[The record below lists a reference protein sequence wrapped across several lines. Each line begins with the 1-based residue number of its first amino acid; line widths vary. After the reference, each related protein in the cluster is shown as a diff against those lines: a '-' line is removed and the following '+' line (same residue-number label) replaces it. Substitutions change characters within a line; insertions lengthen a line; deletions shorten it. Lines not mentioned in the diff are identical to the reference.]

1 MMSSN
6 NETSLSAALEAR
18 TSHTDRV
25 LLSGPMIK
33 DIQKF
38 GENIYVTSMESKMSA
53 EFGFTHL
60 HVEDRYRR
68 NLPLLK
74 HIDQNQLTNN
84 VLLNDIVPLG
94 EGVYGVNRYEV
105 EDEQSVKSI
114 WGDDRYSIG
123 DFQLETL
130 CQNKDSFFNRI
141 TIPTVTDQMPMEPL
155 GGVTFPTCQLSCGK
169 SQLGDHIEHSGAG
182 SVNILYDGAVKEW
195 VIYSPS
201 HYLSAISQMQ
211 SVQNELELGKFTGVC
226 DQTLTHRDTRF
237 DPPVKNC
244 TSTIVLQE
252 PGDIVIV
259 HPSAIHNVKNHGT
272 NIAESRNFLPM
283 KYANRLATY
292 KVCKHSE
299 SLRGNPLLSYAEI
312 ITKHMP
318 LKDFIHESDPNKAY
332 KLRLINLV
340 EQNVALHKHKKAV
353 RKQIEES
360 HSLSSFMQF
369 LLPFEKEEGNIQR
382 LEVKK
387 NFPCGFCEYSTI
399 NHSDLKKHVR
409 RIHPG
414 NKCYKNERLDV
425 CPFCSGKYKQLRQHK
440 KMCKARC

>member
-1 MMSSN
+1 
-6 NETSLSAALEAR
+6 
-18 TSHTDRV
+18 
-25 LLSGPMIK
+25 
-33 DIQKF
+33 
-38 GENIYVTSMESKMSA
+38 
-53 EFGFTHL
+53 
-60 HVEDRYRR
+60 
-68 NLPLLK
+68 
-74 HIDQNQLTNN
+74 
-84 VLLNDIVPLG
+84 
-94 EGVYGVNRYEV
+94 
-105 EDEQSVKSI
+105 
-114 WGDDRYSIG
+114 
-123 DFQLETL
+123 
-130 CQNKDSFFNRI
+130 
-141 TIPTVTDQMPMEPL
+141 MPMEPL
-155 GGVTFPTCQLSCGK
+155 GGVSFPTCHLSCGK

-244 TSTIVLQE
+244 ISTIVLQE

-299 SLRGNPLLSYAEI
+299 SLRGNPLLSYAEM

-360 HSLSSFMQF
+360 HSLSSFMEF

-387 NFPCGFCEYSTI
+387 NFPCGFCEYSTM

-425 CPFCSGKYKQLRQHK
+425 CPFCSGQYKQLRQHK